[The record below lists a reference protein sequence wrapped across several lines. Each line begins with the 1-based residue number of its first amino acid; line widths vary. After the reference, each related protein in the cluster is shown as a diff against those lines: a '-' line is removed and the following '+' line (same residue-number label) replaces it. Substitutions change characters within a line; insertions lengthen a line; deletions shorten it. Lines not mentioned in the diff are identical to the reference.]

1 MPVDL
6 RQISFYPLK
15 RQYIVSDSEPGIEVV
30 QSGSGAYL
38 KCTDENDA
46 VVFQVANDGLISSAA
61 GAAEYS
67 TLQSSSGTPITLV
80 AQGSNQD
87 VRFMHTANSTANVM
101 MFLDG
106 ATKHMSIGGA
116 HDLSLIHI

>member
-15 RQYIVSDSEPGIEVV
+15 RQFIVGDSEPGIEVV

-46 VVFQVANDGLISSAA
+46 VIFQVANNGLISSAV

-67 TLQSSSGTPITLV
+67 TLQSSTGYPMTLN
-80 AQGSNQD
+80 AQGANQD
-87 VRFMHTANSTANVM
+87 FQQFWIHAVC
-101 MFLDG
+101 
-106 ATKHMSIGGA
+106 
-116 HDLSLIHI
+116 LSVSAGVIFSH

>member
-15 RQYIVSDSEPGIEVV
+15 RQFIVSDSEPGIEVV

-46 VVFQVANDGLISSAA
+46 VIFQVANDGLISSAA
-61 GAAEYS
+61 GQAEYS
-67 TLQSSSGTPITLV
+67 TLSSSDGNPITLV
-80 AQGSNQD
+80 ATGANQD
-87 VRFMHTANSTANVM
+87 VRFMHTALNTANISQY
-101 MFLDG
+101 
-106 ATKHMSIGGA
+106 SISG
-116 HDLSLIHI
+116 HRVCYLR

>member
-6 RQISFYPLK
+6 RQISFYPQK

-46 VVFQVANDGLISSAA
+46 VIFQVANDGLISSAA
-61 GAAEYS
+61 GQAEYS
-67 TLQSSSGTPITLV
+67 TLSSTNG
-80 AQGSNQD
+80 
-87 VRFMHTANSTANVM
+87 
-101 MFLDG
+101 
-106 ATKHMSIGGA
+106 
-116 HDLSLIHI
+116 